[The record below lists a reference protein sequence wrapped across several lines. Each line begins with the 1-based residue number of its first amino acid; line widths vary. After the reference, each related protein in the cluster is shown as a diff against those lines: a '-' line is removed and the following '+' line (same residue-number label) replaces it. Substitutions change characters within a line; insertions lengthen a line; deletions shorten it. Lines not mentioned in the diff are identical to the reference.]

1 MALRMYLE
9 KALELVDTQSD
20 DTLESLRRQVL
31 ALMEER
37 DDLQAALAST
47 REELKET
54 KKTLVDLI
62 KMCHI
67 RS

>member
-1 MALRMYLE
+1 MYLE

-47 REELKET
+47 REE
-54 KKTLVDLI
+54 
-62 KMCHI
+62 
-67 RS
+67 R

>member
-1 MALRMYLE
+1 MYLE